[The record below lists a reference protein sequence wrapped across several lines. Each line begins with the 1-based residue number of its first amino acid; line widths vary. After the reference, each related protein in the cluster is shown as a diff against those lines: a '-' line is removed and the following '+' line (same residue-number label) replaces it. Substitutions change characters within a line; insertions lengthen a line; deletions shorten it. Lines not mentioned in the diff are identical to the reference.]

1 MLDICTTNVDFPSH
15 KNKHKI
21 KKKVKLK
28 KKKWRNP
35 KKKVNMPVSTPEKV
49 FAGACI
55 ELR

>member
-1 MLDICTTNVDFPSH
+1 MSIFPSH
-15 KNKHKI
+15 KNKPKI
-21 KKKVKLK
+21 KKSEIK

>member
-1 MLDICTTNVDFPSH
+1 MHDICTTNVDFPSH
-15 KNKHKI
+15 TNKHKI
-21 KKKVKLK
+21 KKVKL

-49 FAGACI
+49 FRGACI